1 MKTVKDISSILNIS
15 EEQVRRWLR
24 TGEIISTT
32 PYSKKQGWVV
42 TEEEFEKFLLG
53 HSKYYRRVYGVKEKT
68 VKPSSDTIINE
79 IKNSMCIIKKELNKI
94 QTLLDLLEERP

>member
-32 PYSKKQGWVV
+32 PYSKKQGWAV
-42 TEEEFEKFLLG
+42 TEEEFEKFLLE
-53 HSKYYRRVYGVKEKT
+53 HPKYYQRVCGVKEKT

-94 QTLLDLLEERP
+94 QTLFDLLEE

>member
-24 TGEIISTT
+24 TGEIISTA

-42 TEEEFEKFLLG
+42 TEEEFEKFLLE
-53 HSKYYRRVYGVKEKT
+53 HPKYYRRVYGVKEKT

-79 IKNSMCIIKKELNKI
+79 IKKSMCIIKKELNKI